1 MKLIITKYLKGKTNK
16 LEEKELYNWL
26 SNDDSNV
33 RIFKKKIAFYMLA
46 YSTNET
52 VNIQEVFEE
61 FKEKISKKKS
71 GQIPFLPYKKYY
83 KYAAVVTILI
93 ASIISVYII
102 NNDITAK
109 SKQTNQVSKS
119 IKFNN
124 IFNKEIILTLEDG
137 STKILE
143 QKQEELS
150 YFNSSYLKPSSSK
163 EVLAYNEI
171 KVPKGQVFRLVLS
184 DSTVVWLNADTKLRY
199 PKKFINSLKTRSVE
213 LEGEAF
219 FDVAHNKD
227 KPFIV
232 NTDGVYVKVLGT
244 KFNISSYNGEDYIN
258 TTVVE
263 GAVNVVDINDNNNY
277 IIVKP
282 NFQAS
287 FQNNNTS
294 LTSKEVN
301 TLDYTAWIEKRI
313 IFNDTPFERLVTKIE
328 RTYNVKIINKNKILK
343 KEHFTG
349 QFDIENIETIF
360 KALSASFY
368 FDYKIKNNTITIKE
382 QVYDLK

>member
-1 MKLIITKYLKGKTNK
+1 MKSIIIKYLKGKINT
-16 LEEKELYNWL
+16 LEGEELYKWL
-26 SNDDSNV
+26 LKDDSNI
-33 RIFKKKIAFYMLA
+33 RIFKKEIAFYMLDG
-46 YSTNET
+46 TTDET
-52 VNIQEVFEE
+52 IDTQKAFEE
-61 FKEKISKKKS
+61 FKEKVSRVNKS
-71 GQIPFLPYKKYY
+71 SSFSLHKKYY
-83 KYAAVVTILI
+83 KYVAAITILI
-93 ASIISVYII
+93 VSIISVYML
-102 NNDITAK
+102 NSRQTDQL
-109 SKQTNQVSKS
+109 SKNISS
-119 IKFNN
+119 NN

-137 STKILE
+137 STQILE

-163 EVLAYNEI
+163 EVLEYNEI

-219 FDVAHNKD
+219 FDVAHDKD

-232 NTDGVYVKVLGT
+232 NTDGVDIRVLGT
-244 KFNISSYNGEDYIN
+244 KFNISSYSGEDSIN

-263 GAVNVVDINDNNNY
+263 GVVNVVDVNDNNNH
-277 IIVKP
+277 IILKP
-282 NFQAS
+282 SFQAS
-287 FQNNNTS
+287 FQKSNTS

-301 TLDYTAWIEKRI
+301 TLDHTAWIEKRI

>member
-46 YSTNET
+46 HSTNET

-61 FKEKISKKKS
+61 FKEKISGEKS

-102 NNDITAK
+102 NNNILLK

-313 IFNDTPFERLVTKIE
+313 IFNDTPFEKLVTKIE
-328 RTYNVKIINKNKILK
+328 RTYNVEIINENKILK

-349 QFDIENIETIF
+349 QFDIESIKTIF
-360 KALSASFY
+360 KALSTSFK
-368 FDYKIKNNTITIKE
+368 FDYEIKNNKITIKN
-382 QVYDLK
+382 QLYDLK